1 MIRGLVSTWYVPSYL
16 PTPPEG
22 ALTLVLLCLPHAAAS
37 QENDNRAQRK
47 DYTGKVLT
55 NMAHG
60 ATLTPNKQTNKQ
72 TIMNQQTFVFVHT
85 ISPLI
90 VASL

>member
-1 MIRGLVSTWYVPSYL
+1 MPHRGCGLIRGLVSTWYVPSYL

-55 NMAHG
+55 NIWFLWA
-60 ATLTPNKQTNKQ
+60 KIIKKKD
-72 TIMNQQTFVFVHT
+72 
-85 ISPLI
+85 
-90 VASL
+90 VAIWPTVRR